1 MAQKLRPQ
9 AETLSGSPQPNFTG
23 YNPSTILAKRAPTTL
38 DTGYALSQLWL
49 DKVGDDLYGLVDVTA
64 GVATWNLLAA
74 TPGEIATLTAS
85 SGGAL
90 TPTAGNMNILGTA
103 NQITTAG
110 SGSTITLTLPSA
122 ITAPGSLTTTTTLA
136 AGTTVTAGTAITAT
150 AGDITAT
157 LGNVIINGAAKQLR
171 VHGGAVT
178 DFIGQATL
186 TSGTVTVLNTNIA
199 ATDRIFV
206 NRSAV
211 NGSTALGV
219 FKVVISASTNFV
231 ITACK
236 PADGTTETNDASTVD
251 YFIVRQ
257 V

>member
-1 MAQKLRPQ
+1 MT
-9 AETLSGSPQPNFTG
+9 TLPKNLPFYGGRQVP
-23 YNPSTILAKRAPTTL
+23 NPSNVKYTSGAPSTVLTQDPIGTLAFSSA
-38 DTGYALSQLWL
+38 GN
-49 DKVGDDLYGLVDVTA
+49 VYGLVTKTGGVNTWA
-64 GVATWNLLAA
+64 ILGGATGAVATINSL
-74 TPGEIATLTAS
+74 S
-85 SGGAL
+85 
-90 TPTAGNMNILGTA
+90 PTAGNIIIAGTA
-103 NQITTAG
+103 NQVTVA
-110 SGSTITLTLPSA
+110 SAVSTVTLSLPSA
-122 ITAPGSLTTTTTLA
+122 LTAPGSITATTSF
-136 AGTTVTAGTAITAT
+136 TAT

-219 FKVVISASTNFV
+219 FKVVISAATNFV

>member
-1 MAQKLRPQ
+1 MT
-9 AETLSGSPQPNFTG
+9 TLPKNLPFYGGRQVP
-23 YNPSTILAKRAPTTL
+23 NPSNVKYTSGAPSTVLTQDPIGTLAFSSA
-38 DTGYALSQLWL
+38 GN
-49 DKVGDDLYGLVDVTA
+49 VYGLVTKTG
-64 GVATWNLLAA
+64 GVNTWAILGGATGAV
-74 TPGEIATLTAS
+74 ATLTGG
-85 SGGAL
+85 SGGAIS
-90 TPTAGNMNILGTA
+90 PSAGNITLAGTA
-103 NQITTAG
+103 NQITTVG
-110 SGSTITLTLPSA
+110 SGSTITWSLPSA
-122 ITAPGSLTTTTTLA
+122 LTAPGS
-136 AGTTVTAGTAITAT
+136 VTATTSLTAT
-150 AGDITAT
+150 AGDITST

-219 FKVVISASTNFV
+219 FKVVISAATNFV

>member
-1 MAQKLRPQ
+1 L
-9 AETLSGSPQPNFTG
+9 TG
-23 YNPSTILAKRAPTTL
+23 
-38 DTGYALSQLWL
+38 G
-49 DKVGDDLYGLVDVTA
+49 
-64 GVATWNLLAA
+64 
-74 TPGEIATLTAS
+74 
-85 SGGAL
+85 SGGAIS
-90 TPTAGNMNILGTA
+90 PSAGNITLAGTA
-103 NQITTAG
+103 NQITTVG
-110 SGSTITLTLPSA
+110 SGSTITWSLPSA
-122 ITAPGSLTTTTTLA
+122 LTAPGS
-136 AGTTVTAGTAITAT
+136 VTATTSLTAT
-150 AGDITAT
+150 AGDITST

-219 FKVVISASTNFV
+219 FKVVISAATNFV